1 MLIEQVLS
9 DELRS
14 LEPLATERTE
24 PSVGRELL
32 GVHLYELLDLLARLF
47 DAQLLGLIRFET
59 LFELDE
65 WFELRL
71 ELFHVRLGVVGGG
84 A

>member
-1 MLIEQVLS
+1 MLP

-14 LEPLATERTE
+14 LESLATERTE

-32 GVHLYELLDLLARLF
+32 GVDLDELLDLLACLF
-47 DAQLLGLIRFET
+47 DAQLLGLIHFET

-65 WFELRL
+65 WFEFRL